1 MKKQLHIFIADDHPM
16 FRRGLMDVLKSVEN
30 ISIAG
35 EASDG
40 EVALRMIKELKPD
53 IAILDLNMPKLSGI
67 EILRRLR
74 TENIPVEVI
83 FLTMH
88 DDEDIFNRAMDAG
101 AIAYL
106 LKDSVSEDILSCIH
120 AVAEGKSYITPTISS
135 YLLNRSKRSSAVND
149 VGSRLSELSPA
160 ERRILNLVAENKTSK
175 EIADELFISVRTV
188 DNHRSS
194 ICSKLRLS
202 GNNALLR
209 FALEHK
215 NELV

>member
-1 MKKQLHIFIADDHPM
+1 MKKQLHIFLADDHPL
-16 FRRGLMDVLKSVEN
+16 FRRGLADVLKSVEN
-30 ISIAG
+30 ISITG

-40 EVALRMIKELKPD
+40 EAALRMIKELKPD

-74 TENIPVEVI
+74 TEKIPVEVI

-106 LKDSVSEDILSCIH
+106 LKDSVSEDILSCIN
-120 AVAEGKSYITPTISS
+120 AVAEGKPYITPTISS
-135 YLLNRSKRSSAVND
+135 YLLNRSKCSPAVKD
-149 VGSRLSELSPA
+149 VVSRLAELSPA

-175 EIADELFISVRTV
+175 GIASELFISIRTV

-194 ICSKLRLS
+194 ICSKLGLS
-202 GNNALLR
+202 GNNALLH

-215 NELV
+215 KELV